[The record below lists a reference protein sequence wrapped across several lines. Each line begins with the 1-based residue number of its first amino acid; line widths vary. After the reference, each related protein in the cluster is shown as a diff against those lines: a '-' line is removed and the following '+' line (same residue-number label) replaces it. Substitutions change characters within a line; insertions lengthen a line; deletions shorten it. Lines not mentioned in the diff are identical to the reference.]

1 MKLATFG
8 TLNLTRQSL
17 AVGLLNSTLP
27 SADARGL
34 PSIGKFLERLFL
46 ANPSTLTKSEISCA
60 ALCTPAANAD
70 APSVTPFLIV
80 LPNLAISK
88 SDIWRTPLRYLV
100 DFIKYVVYNRV

>member
-1 MKLATFG
+1 MAECATIIVGVNGNTNPLVSLKGFNSGDDLKLATFG

-70 APSVTPFLIV
+70 APSVTPF
-80 LPNLAISK
+80 
-88 SDIWRTPLRYLV
+88 
-100 DFIKYVVYNRV
+100 